1 MALAFRSKNDRWAA
15 VGAVSA
21 VLAFACEPNL
31 VVGKWTSKSGTE
43 AGSAAEAGSATGGTG
58 GTGAGAGTEAGAGAE
73 AGGASGAGAGGD
85 SEPGGVGASCDG
97 AAGESAIPAIDAPLA
112 LPWSTGFEDGICG
125 YKNAGGYCYAEEDA
139 SYEIVSAPV
148 HSGDSAAAFSLAN
161 GTVENM
167 QARCVRQGTLPNAA
181 YYSAFFL
188 IPSAPTSATNWNLI
202 HFRGAER
209 PGARRHGLWDVSLAR
224 QPDGTYQVYVFD
236 FLRAMTRSANNVP
249 PVPIGSWFQLEVY
262 LKRATGPTGAF
273 EVRQDGKLAL
283 GLSGLSTDDT
293 TFGQWYVG
301 SLAFSLTPPESVVY
315 VDDVSIRE
323 LP

>member
-1 MALAFRSKNDRWAA
+1 M
-15 VGAVSA
+15 
-21 VLAFACEPNL
+21 
-31 VVGKWTSKSGTE
+31 
-43 AGSAAEAGSATGGTG
+43 
-58 GTGAGAGTEAGAGAE
+58 
-73 AGGASGAGAGGD
+73 
-85 SEPGGVGASCDG
+85 
-97 AAGESAIPAIDAPLA
+97 
-112 LPWSTGFEDGICG
+112 
-125 YKNAGGYCYAEEDA
+125 
-139 SYEIVSAPV
+139 

-181 YYSAFFL
+181 YYSAFFF
-188 IPSAPTSATNWNLI
+188 IPSAPTSANNWNLI

-209 PGARRHGLWDVSLAR
+209 PGARPHGLWDVSLAR
-224 QPDGTYQVYVFD
+224 QPDGTYEVYVFD

-262 LKRATGPTGAF
+262 LKRAKGPNGAF
-273 EVRQDGKLAL
+273 EVRQDGKLAV

-301 SLAFSLTPPESVVY
+301 NLAISLTPPESVLY